1 MLTGSFHDSIDIHGE
16 PVFFAKSH
24 VITVISMNL
33 LIEFLTDSGQF
44 IRPWLSEISTAMV
57 ACLLVVFGADI
68 NRALR
73 RQLSGTNFIIRT
85 LVFILVNA
93 FGYGFLIV
101 SVSPWLAK
109 QLSHIPSQWLIC
121 LVVSIFIF
129 VGSWAQRNRQV

>member
-1 MLTGSFHDSIDIHGE
+1 
-16 PVFFAKSH
+16 
-24 VITVISMNL
+24 MNL
-33 LIEFLTDSGQF
+33 LIELLTDSGQF

-121 LVVSIFIF
+121 LVVTVFIF